1 MILESMQA
9 FFSSP
14 FNVTITIAAII
25 FSGIFF
31 ILSRKNEIS
40 AKTKVAFVFL
50 HLVLLVFP
58 IYYFGLE
65 TGCGVPILNCD
76 LKTVATFI
84 PIGLGVIFVLGFFLA
99 PLVYM
104 RSNKELKG
112 TGLNSFVKLHSRKL
126 GIKTPKIYLLDTAKP
141 VAYSFSNFSSAI
153 FVSAGM
159 IELMN
164 EKEMEAVLLHE
175 LGHVKQGSSLKK
187 FSTMFLKTISPLS
200 AFTSFGKELTA
211 EEHSADEFAA
221 NAQGSWRSV
230 TAAKMKINAFNGYK
244 E

>member
-1 MILESMQA
+1 MILESMQT

-14 FNVTITIAAII
+14 LNVTIIIAAII

-31 ILSRKNEIS
+31 ILSRNNEIS

-50 HLVLLVFP
+50 HLALLIFP
-58 IYYFGLE
+58 LYYFGLV

-84 PIGLGVIFVLGFFLA
+84 PIGLSAIFVLGFFLA
-99 PLVYM
+99 PIIYM
-104 RSNKELKG
+104 RSNRELRN
-112 TGLNSFVKLHSRKL
+112 TRLNSFVKMHSRKF
-126 GIKTPKIYLLDTAKP
+126 GINAPRIYLLDTAKP

-159 IELMN
+159 IELLDK
-164 EKEMEAVLLHE
+164 KEMEAVLLHE
-175 LGHVKQGSSLKK
+175 LGHVKEGSSLKK

-221 NAQGSWRSV
+221 EMQGSWRFV
-230 TAAKMKINAFNGYK
+230 TAAKMKINAFNEYK